1 MLSSYRSVNR
11 APGKGGTIPSEV
23 ASEEV
28 RVLTGERV
36 LVTGASGLIGAPMVR
51 HLAASN
57 RVYALARFTD
67 PQARDDLASAG
78 AEPVAADLGT
88 LDPRELPDVDYVFH
102 AGATM
107 PSKGAER
114 SRPGTFEVNVQAT
127 GRLMRR
133 YAGVKGFVYCS
144 SGSVYAYQGQR
155 PLREDDPYGLHNNI
169 PTYAA
174 SKIAAESLVEF
185 LSREQA
191 TPVTTVRIFTVY
203 GPTGGTVTA
212 RIDLVA
218 RGEPVPVFPGGP
230 NQQTPMYIDDA
241 VDKAEAA
248 LVIGRVPPLVVNFAG
263 SETASVQ
270 EYTQIAAGLLG
281 TEVAHRDSPDA
292 YYPIW
297 ADVTKMHAH
306 LGRCRVGVA
315 EGVRRVV
322 EAAGRRTEP
331 SGVPG

>member
-1 MLSSYRSVNR
+1 
-11 APGKGGTIPSEV
+11 
-23 ASEEV
+23 
-28 RVLTGERV
+28 VLKGERV
-36 LVTGASGLIGAPMVR
+36 LVTGASGLIGAPVAR
-51 HLAASN
+51 YLAAAN
-57 RVYALARFTD
+57 HVYALARFTD
-67 PQARDDLASAG
+67 PAVRDGLARAG
-78 AEPVAADLGT
+78 AEPVTADLAT
-88 LDPRELPDVDYVFH
+88 LEATGLPEVDYVFH

-114 SRPGTFEVNVQAT
+114 SRAQTFEVNVQAT
-127 GRLMRR
+127 GRLLRR

-174 SKIAAESLVEF
+174 SKVAAESLVEF
-185 LSREQA
+185 LAREQG

-218 RGEPVPVFPGGP
+218 KGEPVPVYPGGP

-241 VDKAEAA
+241 VDKAAVA
-248 LVIGRVPPLVVNFAG
+248 LTIGEVPPLVVNFAG

-270 EYTQIAAGLLG
+270 DYTRMAAGLLG
-281 TEVAHRDSPDA
+281 SEAAYRESPGA

-297 ADVTKMHAH
+297 ADVTKMHQY
-306 LGRCRVGVA
+306 LGRCRVSVA

-322 EAAGRRTEP
+322 EAAGLRSEK